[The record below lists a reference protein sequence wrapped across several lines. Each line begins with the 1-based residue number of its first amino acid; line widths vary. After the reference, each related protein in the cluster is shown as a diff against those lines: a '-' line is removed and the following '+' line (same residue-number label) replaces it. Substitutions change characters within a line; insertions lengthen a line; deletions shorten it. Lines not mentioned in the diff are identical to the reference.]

1 MKKTTALLFALSVA
15 AFAGACSK
23 GSTPVSTPEAKTE
36 APAPA
41 VTTGTAAGKV
51 GVAECDEYVDKYQKC
66 ISGKVP
72 EAAQAALKSSF
83 DTAIMEWQ
91 KAAATPE
98 GKTSLAMA
106 CKAALDAAKQSM
118 GAYGCEW

>member
-1 MKKTTALLFALSVA
+1 MRKSATLVLALSLA
-15 AFAGACSK
+15 TLLGACSK
-23 GSTPVSTPEAKTE
+23 QETAPAAKTE
-36 APAPA
+36 GAPAA
-41 VTTGTAAGKV
+41 ATAAAPSGGAGKV
-51 GVAECDEYVDKYQKC
+51 GVPECDEYVDKYQKC

-72 EAAQAALKSSF
+72 AAAQAALKAGF
-83 DTAIMEWQ
+83 DTAVTQWQ

-98 GKTSLAMA
+98 GKNGLAMA

>member
-1 MKKTTALLFALSVA
+1 MRKSATLVLALSVA
-15 AFAGACSK
+15 ALVGACSK
-23 GSTPVSTPEAKTE
+23 QET
-36 APAPA
+36 APAASTQGAPA
-41 VTTGTAAGKV
+41 AVAAAPSGAGKV
-51 GVAECDEYVDKYQKC
+51 GVPECDEYVDKYQKC

-72 EAAQAALKSSF
+72 AAAQAALKAGF
-83 DTAIMEWQ
+83 DTAVTQWQ

-98 GKTSLAMA
+98 GKSSLAMA